1 MPRDYSAAVE
11 VPYFLSKYDPDPL
24 RLYLTATAPETGDT
38 EACPACPEQSRGEEL
53 EGQAMSDAQR
63 TATHS
68 LRSPV
73 PLFKK
78 LDQSVIE
85 EEYGRL
91 EGQQSAEQKGA
102 GACDQAL
109 SDPPVGRLRG

>member
-1 MPRDYSAAVE
+1 
-11 VPYFLSKYDPDPL
+11 VPCFVSKYDPDPL
-24 RLYLTATAPETGDT
+24 RFYLTATAHETRDT
-38 EACPACPEQSRGEEL
+38 EACPACPEQSRGEGL
-53 EGQAMSDAQR
+53 EGPALNDAKR

-85 EEYGRL
+85 EEYRRL

-102 GACDQAL
+102 GARDQAL